1 MALPY
6 VLITPARNEEAFLE
20 STILS
25 MVQQILKPIKWVIV
39 SDCSTDRT
47 DEIAKSYAAAH
58 DWIEFVR
65 MPDHEER
72 TFASKVRCFNAGYER
87 VKGLDYAIIGNLDA
101 DITFEKDYL
110 EFLMGKFE
118 QMPELGVAGTPFV
131 EEGYS
136 SAQDGYEGGEH
147 VAGGCQLFRK
157 ACFEEIGGY
166 PKVKPGH
173 VDKIAVVTA
182 RMKGWK
188 TRSFQEKTF
197 NHHRKLGTGGSGKWT
212 SLFKYGMRDYRIGR
226 HPVWEFFRI
235 GYRMTK
241 KPYIIGG
248 GLLMTGYFWAL
259 ISREERPVS
268 REFIEFC
275 QREQMQKLRSILLS
289 KIKLK
294 KYDKYAA

>member
-1 MALPY
+1 MTMTY

-20 STILS
+20 STIQS
-25 MVQQILKPIKWVIV
+25 VVQQTQLPRKWVIV

-47 DEIAKSYAAAH
+47 DEIGKKYAAEH

-87 VKGLDYAIIGNLDA
+87 MKGVDYDIVGNLDA
-101 DITFEKDYL
+101 DITFGEDYL

-118 QMPELGVAGTPFV
+118 QMPELGVAGTPFI
-131 EEGYS
+131 EDGYS
-136 SAQDGYEGGEH
+136 SAADSYEGGEH

-188 TRSFQEKTF
+188 TRSFNERSF
-197 NHHRKLGTGGSGKWT
+197 YHHRKLGTGGGGKWK
-212 SLFKYGMRDYRIGR
+212 SMFNYGKRDYRIGR
-226 HPVWEFFRI
+226 HPLWEFFRI

-241 KPYIIGG
+241 RPYLAGG
-248 GLLMTGYFWAL
+248 MLLAAGYVWAFV
-259 ISREERPVS
+259 SREERPVS
-268 REFIEFC
+268 REFIKFC
-275 QREQMQKLRSILLS
+275 QREQMQKLRSIFLS
-289 KIKLK
+289 LIKLK
-294 KYDKYAA
+294 KVDKYAA

>member
-1 MALPY
+1 MAVDY

-20 STILS
+20 NT
-25 MVQQILKPIKWVIV
+25 VQSVIAQTQLPRKWVIV

-47 DEIAKSYAAAH
+47 DEIAKKYAAEH
-58 DWIEFVR
+58 GWIEFVR

-87 VKGLDYAIIGNLDA
+87 MKGIDYDIVGNLDA
-101 DITFEKDYL
+101 DITFGEDYL

-118 QMPELGVAGTPFV
+118 QMPALGVAGTPFI
-131 EEGYS
+131 EDGYS
-136 SAQDGYEGGEH
+136 SAADSYEGGEH

-188 TRSFQEKTF
+188 TRSFNERSF
-197 NHHRKLGTGGSGKWT
+197 YHHRKLGTGGGSKWMSMFSYGK
-212 SLFKYGMRDYRIGR
+212 RDYRIGR
-226 HPVWEFFRI
+226 HPLWEFFRI

-241 KPYIIGG
+241 KPYVAGG
-248 GLLMTGYFWAL
+248 MLLMAGYIWAFV
-259 ISREERPVS
+259 SREERPVS
-268 REFIEFC
+268 REFISFC
-275 QREQMQKLRSILLS
+275 QREQMQKLRSILMSL
-289 KIKLK
+289 IKLK
-294 KYDKYAA
+294 KIDKYAA